1 MTGGA
6 QGSMGATIVL
16 PAGQRRMVLAT
27 AMFTGAIYSLNLTL
41 VSISLPFMQGSFSAT
56 PDQISWVVTAFIIG
70 MTAMITS
77 TGWVAARLGRK
88 RLYILS
94 LATFTLISLMCG
106 NATSLEEEVMW
117 RFLQGVSG
125 APLIPLSQAIV
136 IDVYPREE
144 SARALGVWAIGM
156 MVGPVI
162 APPIGG
168 WITDLYGWPAVFFIN
183 LPIGLCAFLGAILF
197 IPSTPAERGRRIDA
211 LGLGTLVI
219 GLIAIQL
226 TLNRGTRLDWFA
238 SSEILITF
246 SIGVAFLYAFVVHAL
261 TGRDTLINPA
271 MFRDRNYTFGLCL
284 IAFLGTQVFLP
295 TLLLPLMLKNL
306 VHYPI
311 DMIGLLL
318 APRAIGIMI
327 ASAFTGPLTQRIDP
341 RLLIVAGFLMIG
353 AANWMMGQW
362 SLDVGPWAV
371 IWTGLIQG
379 AGSNLVFVPLNA
391 LTFRTLAGRY
401 RGDAVPLFY
410 LVLNLGASAG
420 IAAVMTYLTQDT
432 QTAHAILS
440 ENITLFNDGVRD
452 TIGMANIEREVS
464 RQAGMIAYNNT
475 FMFIAVLAVIPV
487 PLVYLLKRV
496 RP

>member
-1 MTGGA
+1 
-6 QGSMGATIVL
+6 
-16 PAGQRRMVLAT
+16 
-27 AMFTGAIYSLNLTL
+27 
-41 VSISLPFMQGSFSAT
+41 
-56 PDQISWVVTAFIIG
+56 
-70 MTAMITS
+70 
-77 TGWVAARLGRK
+77 
-88 RLYILS
+88 
-94 LATFTLISLMCG
+94 
-106 NATSLEEEVMW
+106 
-117 RFLQGVSG
+117 
-125 APLIPLSQAIV
+125 
-136 IDVYPREE
+136 
-144 SARALGVWAIGM
+144 
-156 MVGPVI
+156 
-162 APPIGG
+162 
-168 WITDLYGWPAVFFIN
+168 
-183 LPIGLCAFLGAILF
+183 
-197 IPSTPAERGRRIDA
+197 
-211 LGLGTLVI
+211 
-219 GLIAIQL
+219 
-226 TLNRGTRLDWFA
+226 
-238 SSEILITF
+238 
-246 SIGVAFLYAFVVHAL
+246 
-261 TGRDTLINPA
+261 LINPA

-440 ENITLFNDGVRD
+440 ENITLFNDGARD

>member
-1 MTGGA
+1 MTA
-6 QGSMGATIVL
+6 SATQGPMAAGML
-16 PAGQRRMVLAT
+16 PAGRRRLVLAT

-56 PDQISWVVTAFIIG
+56 PDQISWVITAFIVG
-70 MTAMITS
+70 MTAMISS
-77 TGWVAARLGRK
+77 TGWIAARIGRK

-94 LATFTLISLMCG
+94 LAAFTLISLMCG
-106 NATSLEEEVMW
+106 NAGSLEEAVVW

-125 APLIPLSQAIV
+125 APLIPLSQGIV
-136 IDVYPREE
+136 IDAYPRAE

-156 MVGPVI
+156 MIGPVI

-168 WITDLYGWPAVFFIN
+168 WITELYGWPAVFFIN
-183 LPIGLCAFLGAILF
+183 LPIGFCAFLGALLF
-197 IPSTPAERGRRIDA
+197 VPATPAERGRRIDA
-211 LGLGTLVI
+211 IGLGTLVV
-219 GLIAIQL
+219 GLVAIQL

-246 SIGVAFLYAFVVHAL
+246 SIGIAFLYVFVVHAL
-261 TGRDTLINPA
+261 TGRDTLIDPA
-271 MFRDRNYTFGLCL
+271 MFRDRNYAFGICL
-284 IAFLGTQVFLP
+284 IVFFGAQVFLP

-318 APRAIGIMI
+318 APRALGIMI
-327 ASAFTGPLTQRIDP
+327 TSPITGRLAQHSDP
-341 RLLIVAGFLMIG
+341 RLLIVAGFLMI
-353 AANWMMGQW
+353 AVSAWFMGQW
-362 SLDVGPWAV
+362 SLDVGPWEVA
-371 IWTGLIQG
+371 WTGLLQG
-379 AGSNLVFVPLNA
+379 AGSNLVFLPLNA
-391 LTFRTLAGRY
+391 LTFRTLDNRY

-432 QTAHAILS
+432 QTAHAILA
-440 ENITLFNDGVRD
+440 ENIHLFNEAARE
-452 TIGMANIEREVS
+452 GMAMASIEQEVS

-475 FMFIAVLAVIPV
+475 FIFIAVLAVLPIPFV
-487 PLVYLLKRV
+487 WLLR
-496 RP
+496 RARA